1 MKTNPSIGGSIWT
14 YEDMTRLDIMITPE
28 RIYIFYSI
36 LLSTLSKYTF
46 RLREETL
53 KQFNT
58 SRRSGNHEV
67 MTGIIEKISF
77 QIPLPFHF
85 TTSNCFLLL
94 ALLSYFIFT
103 TIYYHLFT
111 NNHGSAAIWL
121 DWNFLR
127 ILFCS
132 SNLGVTCVCK
142 GRRGRVKVKTKTC
155 TIRVNKK
162 TKIIIIINN

>member
-36 LLSTLSKYTF
+36 LLPTLSKYTF

-94 ALLSYFIFT
+94 ALLSFFIFT
-103 TIYYHLFT
+103 TIYQQSWQCCHIVGLKFL
-111 NNHGSAAIWL
+111 A
-121 DWNFLR
+121 NFVL
-127 ILFCS
+127 LLQPGCYMC
-132 SNLGVTCVCK
+132 LQG
-142 GRRGRVKVKTKTC
+142 
-155 TIRVNKK
+155 
-162 TKIIIIINN
+162 